1 MGSGVMIG
9 KCFRWAAILA
19 MGLQVAGCYADYGPV
34 AAVPEP
40 VAPPTTVATFLQAG
54 DTAKVTIYGEDA
66 LSSSYTINPAGDVV
80 IPLVGT
86 IRAAGLTR
94 TELEREITR
103 RYASGKYLQDPKV
116 TVDVISFLPIYVLG
130 ETLRPGA
137 YPYSSGL
144 NVLTAVTLA
153 GGFTY
158 RASKTS
164 VLIEHAGEAV
174 WHEYPLSATV
184 SIAPGDLIR
193 IPERYF

>member
-9 KCFRWAAILA
+9 KCFRWATILA
-19 MGLQVAGCYADYGPV
+19 VGLQVAGCYADYGPV

-40 VAPPTTVATFLQAG
+40 IVAPTAVATVLQSG
-54 DTAKVTIYGEDA
+54 DALKVTIYGEDA
-66 LSSSYTINPAGDVV
+66 LTGSYTINPAGDLVM
-80 IPLVGT
+80 PLVGT

-94 TELEREITR
+94 WDLEREITR

-116 TVDVISFLPIYVLG
+116 TVDVVSFLPIYVLG

-144 NVLTAVTLA
+144 NVLTAITLA

-164 VLIEHAGEAV
+164 VLIEHAGQVV
-174 WHEYPLSATV
+174 WQEYPLSASVTV
-184 SIAPGDLIR
+184 APGDLIR